1 MGLDFTPEQYKLIFT
16 AVRRYQIDKCL
27 HDGKEYHECNDILNV
42 LFPYAYTQR
51 QEQST

>member
-1 MGLDFTPEQYKLIFT
+1 MGQFTPEQYKLIFT
-16 AVRRYQIDKCL
+16 AVRRYQIDKTL
-27 HDGKEYHECNDILNV
+27 HNTTEYQECNAVLDA